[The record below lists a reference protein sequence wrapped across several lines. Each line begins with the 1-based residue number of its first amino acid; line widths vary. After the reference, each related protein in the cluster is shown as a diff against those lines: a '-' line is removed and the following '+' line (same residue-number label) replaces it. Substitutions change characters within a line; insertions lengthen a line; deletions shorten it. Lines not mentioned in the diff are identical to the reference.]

1 MSLKSVLYVIL
12 FLLESPTHKSTFN
25 LRRPSTPLVVMH
37 KMHKLKECKK
47 REVKGKRIYMRKK
60 NRIRVIWIMNRGK
73 IRLREEY
80 TLR

>member
-1 MSLKSVLYVIL
+1 
-12 FLLESPTHKSTFN
+12 
-25 LRRPSTPLVVMH
+25 MH